1 MVKHGEQQELHVSF
15 LDKACNDYVR
25 IASDAALLEAFSQ
38 YWEIRRL
45 PLKVIVHDLESSKE
59 VLPSANLE
67 SALVVACVEPSPV
80 SSNKELDLNKPP
92 SWGRG

>member
-1 MVKHGEQQELHVSF
+1 
-15 LDKACNDYVR
+15 
-25 IASDAALLEAFSQ
+25 
-38 YWEIRRL
+38 
-45 PLKVIVHDLESSKE
+45 VIVHDLEPSKE

-80 SSNKELDLNKPP
+80 PSNKELDLNKPP